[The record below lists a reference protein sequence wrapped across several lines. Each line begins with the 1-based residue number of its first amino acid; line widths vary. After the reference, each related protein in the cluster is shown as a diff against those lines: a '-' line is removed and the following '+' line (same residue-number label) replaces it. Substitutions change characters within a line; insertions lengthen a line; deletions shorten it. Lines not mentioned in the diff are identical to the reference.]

1 MTQSAVSLNI
11 GNLAT
16 GLRSVTPALLFG
28 FRLWAAVCLA
38 LYVAFWLELDNA
50 YWAGTSAAI
59 VSLPSLGASLRK
71 AWFRMIGT
79 VIGAVAIVALTACF
93 PQQRMC
99 FLLGLAVW
107 GAVCAF
113 AATML
118 RNFAAYSAALAGY
131 TAAII
136 ASDELGAVGGANGE
150 AFTLAVTRASEIC
163 IGILCAAV
171 VLVGTDL
178 GGARRRLAQQLG
190 GISGEIA
197 GRFAGALLSTGPRHP
212 ETLSVRRELLRRVI
226 ALDPVIDEALGEA
239 SNLRIRLPILHAGL
253 DGLFTALSAWRIST
267 FHLEQS
273 PEDRGRREA
282 ELIHERLPGR
292 LQSTF
297 MSVGTT
303 TSWTVDPLQVRR
315 SFAAAT
321 RALAALPTR
330 TPSLRLL
337 ADQAV
342 RAQGGISQALDAIAL
357 LVGEPVRTV
366 PRRRR
371 GGWLYAPDWLPPFVS
386 AARALVAIGAVELFW
401 IVTAWPSGAQT
412 IAFAA
417 ISVILFSARGD
428 QAYSSTANFMAGT
441 CLTAAFAAFVKFAV
455 LPGVETFAGFSF
467 AIGAVLVPAGALM
480 AQPWR
485 TLMFTAVA
493 ANFIPLLA
501 PANPISYDTG
511 QFYNSAL
518 AILAGIGAGE
528 LAFCLLPPLSPALQS
543 RRLLAL
549 TLRDLRRLAKRVPR
563 WSPDDWEHRVN
574 RRLAV
579 LPDAAEPLQRVQLVA
594 ALSVGR
600 ELIHLRRAAHR
611 FDIDLDLALDAVAR
625 GESLVAVDRLADVD
639 QMLAA
644 LPDTR
649 PGARVRLRAR
659 GRILAMSEALTRHAA
674 YFNSGVAP

>member
-16 GLRSVTPALLFG
+16 GVRSVRPALLFG
-28 FRLWAAVCLA
+28 LRLWAAVCLA

-50 YWAGTSAAI
+50 YWAGTTAAI

-93 PQQRMC
+93 PQQRMG
-99 FLLGLAVW
+99 FLLGLALW

-113 AATML
+113 MATLL

-136 ASDELGAVGGANGE
+136 ASDELGAVGGANGQ
-150 AFTLAVTRASEIC
+150 AFMLAVTRASEIC
-163 IGILCAAV
+163 IGILCAGV
-171 VLVGTDL
+171 VLVATDL
-178 GGARRRLAQQLG
+178 GGARRRLAEQFG
-190 GISGEIA
+190 AISGEIA
-197 GRFAGALLSTGPRHP
+197 RRFADALLSTGPRNP
-212 ETLSVRRELLRRVI
+212 EAVEVRRELVRRVS
-226 ALDPVIDEALGEA
+226 ALDPAIDETLGEA
-239 SNLRIRLPILHAGL
+239 SNLRIRLPTLYAGL
-253 DGLFTALSAWRIST
+253 DGLFTALAAWRIST
-267 FHLEQS
+267 GHLGQS

-282 ELIHERLPGR
+282 ELIHERLPR
-292 LQSTF
+292 QLQLTS
-297 MSVGTT
+297 MSGGT
-303 TSWTVDPLQVRR
+303 TSWTADPLQVRR
-315 SFAAAT
+315 SFAVAT
-321 RALAALPTR
+321 RALMALPTR

-342 RAQGGISQALDAIAL
+342 RALGGVSQALDAIAV
-357 LVGEPVRTV
+357 LVGEPVGAV
-366 PRRRR
+366 PRRRHV
-371 GGWLYAPDWLPPFVS
+371 GWFYSPDWLPPFVS
-386 AARALVAIGAVELFW
+386 AARALMTICVVELFW
-401 IVTAWPSGAQT
+401 IFTAWPSGAQA

-417 ISVILFSARGD
+417 IAVILFAARGD
-428 QAYSSTANFMAGT
+428 QAYSIAANFMAGT
-441 CLTAAFAAFVKFAV
+441 CLTAVFAAIVKFAV
-455 LPGVETFAGFSF
+455 LPGIETFAGFSL

-485 TLMFTAVA
+485 TAMFTAVA
-493 ANFIPLLA
+493 ANFVPLLA

-518 AILAGIGAGE
+518 AILAGICAGE
-528 LAFCLLPPLSPALQS
+528 FAFSLLPPLSPALRT

-549 TLRDLRRLAKRVPR
+549 TLKDLRRLAKGIPR

-574 RRLAV
+574 KRLAV
-579 LPDAAEPLQRVQLVA
+579 LPDAAEPLQRAQLVA
-594 ALSVGR
+594 ALTVGR

-625 GESLVAVDRLADVD
+625 GESLVAVDRLSELDRR
-639 QMLAA
+639 LAA
-644 LPDTR
+644 LPDTQ

-659 GRILAMSEALTRHAA
+659 GRILALSEALTRQAA
-674 YFNSGVAP
+674 YFDEVGP